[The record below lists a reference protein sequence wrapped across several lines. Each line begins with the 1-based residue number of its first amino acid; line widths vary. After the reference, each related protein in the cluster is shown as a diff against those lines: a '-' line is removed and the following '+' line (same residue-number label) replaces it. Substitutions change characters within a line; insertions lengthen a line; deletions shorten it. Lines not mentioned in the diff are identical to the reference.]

1 MTGSNVKGRWHEAME
16 DSDQRVPE
24 STRRSNVEDHPTL
37 RPPSISAS
45 IQKFRGRSAPEVEGE
60 GEDNIAN
67 DAETPALAALWLTIS
82 LLPALGALAFG
93 VITGFYLLRDRDA
106 SLMAQSNSGEI
117 SREECEAQLSRS
129 Y

>member
-1 MTGSNVKGRWHEAME
+1 VTPKSRA
-16 DSDQRVPE
+16 RAR
-24 STRRSNVEDHPTL
+24 T
-37 RPPSISAS
+37 
-45 IQKFRGRSAPEVEGE
+45 
-60 GEDNIAN
+60 NIAN
-67 DAETPALAALWLTIS
+67 DAETPALTALWLTIS

-93 VITGFYLLRDRDA
+93 VIMAFYLLRDRDA